1 MSKNWIYI
9 LTILIFSLIG
19 MKALF
24 HPGLYTA
31 HDIWH
36 QVVRFYYYSQ
46 AVNDGQFPP
55 YWIGQL
61 ANRFGYPLFFF
72 SYHLPWIL
80 GVLLLKIGVDFFS
93 SIKILFF
100 LSYLVSGITM
110 YFFVKSLLKDNLAA
124 LLSSILYLWLP
135 YHFLITFVSAS
146 VGIAF
151 VFSFLPLIF
160 LGIYNLAANSSLG
173 ILILALGLTGIIL
186 SHIIHLVFLL
196 PVILI
201 FTVWVIKCA
210 KSKILLIKNLFFGA
224 VLAIFLSSFYLL
236 PASYY
241 NQSTRVHQEE
251 GVTSLFERNFITLKQ
266 LVYSKWGFSPIV
278 NNAKNEEISF
288 QLGIAQWISL
298 CFLVGLII
306 MKKLSKHNNV
316 LSIYLLAGFA
326 ISIFL
331 MLDYSSNFWKFLV
344 KYMAVDFPFRLLLPA
359 TFIASICSGIVL
371 TSIPK
376 RFKSLTF
383 LLLIL
388 IAIYTNRNH
397 LNVNQY
403 TDFPITTYL
412 NLETEIT
419 TNTFNEYLPIGA
431 NPKLLNKPWN
441 EIIGGDLSFSNT
453 RQQTNSLSF
462 DINVPKQHLVAVG
475 QFYFPGQTLYL
486 DNQVSQF
493 TIDKDG
499 RISFMTPEG
508 VHKVSVKYQEPP
520 LIKFSKIL
528 TTAGILIALI
538 MFIYSKKF
546 TRKAYF

>member
-1 MSKNWIYI
+1 
-9 LTILIFSLIG
+9 

-61 ANRFGYPLFFF
+61 ANHFGYPLFFF
-72 SYHLPWIL
+72 SYHLPWIF
-80 GVLLLKIGVDFFS
+80 GVLLLKIGVDFFGT
-93 SIKILFF
+93 IKILFF
-100 LSYLVSGITM
+100 LSYLFSGIFM
-110 YFFVKSLLKDNLAA
+110 YFFVKSLLKDSLAA

-135 YHFLITFVSAS
+135 YHFLITFVGAS
-146 VGIAF
+146 LGIAF
-151 VFSFLPLIF
+151 VFCFLPLIC
-160 LGIYNLAANSSLG
+160 LGIYNLAAIPKLG
-173 ILILALGLTGIIL
+173 IPQLALGFAGIIL
-186 SHIIHLVFLL
+186 SHIMHLVFLL

-201 FTVWVIKCA
+201 FTLWAIRCA
-210 KSKILLIKNLFFGA
+210 ISKVLLIKNLFFGII
-224 VLAIFLSSFYLL
+224 LGISISSFYLL
-236 PASYY
+236 PATYY
-241 NQSTRVHQEE
+241 NQFTRVHQEE
-251 GVTSLFERNFITLKQ
+251 GITKLFERNFITLKQ

-278 NNAKNEEISF
+278 NNAKNEEISL

-298 CFLVGLII
+298 SLLFGLVI
-306 MKKLSKHNNV
+306 MKKLSKYRND

-331 MLDYSSNFWKFLV
+331 MLDYSSNLWKFLV
-344 KYMAVDFPFRLLLPA
+344 KYVALDFPFRLILPA

-376 RFKSLTF
+376 RLKNFTF
-383 LLLIL
+383 LLLML

-397 LNVNQY
+397 LNINQY
-403 TDFPITTYL
+403 TDFPITSYL

-419 TNTFNEYLPIGA
+419 TNTFNEYLPNHA

-462 DINVPKQHLVAVG
+462 DINVPKKHLVSVG

-486 DNQVSQF
+486 DNQISQF
-493 TIDKDG
+493 NIDKDG
-499 RISFMTPEG
+499 LISFMAPEG
-508 VHKVSVKYQEPP
+508 INEVRVEYQESP

-528 TTAGILIALI
+528 TTAGVSVVLI
-538 MFIYSKKF
+538 MLIYPKKF
-546 TRKAYF
+546 TGKVYF